1 LFKNLKNSE
10 VKLMRTVGTEV
21 RGLRTPIVKEGDQ
34 LVDIVVES
42 LKYSI
47 QEEGYELR
55 NKDVLGITESL
66 VARAQGNYI
75 DIEDIAAEVNE
86 TFRGD
91 SIGILFPILS
101 RNRFSMILKG
111 IAASCKKIYLQLSYP
126 NDEVGNPLLDSRKI
140 YDLKIDPYQH
150 VIEENEY
157 YQKFAD
163 FKHPFTG
170 VNYVDLYK
178 KIASDTEIEIIAA
191 NQPETILDYTDQVI
205 AADIHT
211 RERTKEIL
219 KENGVTKV
227 VSLDE
232 ICNQDKGKGYNPDYG
247 LLGSNKASENRLKL
261 FPKDGQSFVEE
272 VQKKIKEFSNKEVEV
287 MIYGDGA
294 FKDPVAKIWELA
306 DPVVSPAYTKG
317 LEGTP
322 NEVKLKYLADNE
334 FKNLK
339 GEELL
344 KAMKD
349 EIKGKEADLTANIK
363 SQGTTPRKLTDLL
376 GSLCD
381 LVSGSGDKGTPIIL
395 IQGYFDNLADE

>member
-1 LFKNLKNSE
+1 
-10 VKLMRTVGTEV
+10 MRTVGTEV
-21 RGLRTPIVKEGDQ
+21 RGLRAPIVKEGDQ
-34 LVDIVVES
+34 LVEIVVDS
-42 LKYSI
+42 LKQSI

-55 NKDVLGITESL
+55 DKDVLGITESL

-75 DIEDIAAEVNE
+75 NIQDIAAEINE
-86 TFRGD
+86 IFSGD
-91 SIGILFPILS
+91 SIGIVFPILS

-111 IAASCKKIYLQLSYP
+111 IAASGKKIYLQLSYP
-126 NDEVGNPLLDSRKI
+126 NDEVGNPLLDARKI
-140 YDLKIDPYQH
+140 YDLKIDPYQY
-150 VIEENEY
+150 VIEEEEY
-157 YQKFAD
+157 YQKFSD

-178 KIASDTEIEIIAA
+178 EIAAETEIEIIAA

-211 RERTKEIL
+211 KERTKEIL
-219 KENGVTKV
+219 KENGAAKV
-227 VSLDE
+227 ISLNE
-232 ICNQDKGKGYNPDYG
+232 ICNQDQGKGYNPDYG
-247 LLGSNKASENRLKL
+247 LLGSNKASEDRLKL
-261 FPKDGQSFVEE
+261 FPKDGQRFVEE
-272 VQKKIKEFSNKEVEV
+272 VQKEIRDFSGKEVEV

-334 FKNLK
+334 LENLK

-344 KAMKD
+344 TAMKE
-349 EIKGKEADLTANIK
+349 EIKEKEADLTANIK
-363 SQGTTPRKLTDLL
+363 AQGTTPRRLTDLL

>member
-1 LFKNLKNSE
+1 
-10 VKLMRTVGTEV
+10 MRTVGTEV
-21 RGLRTPIVKEGDQ
+21 RGLRAPIVKEGDQ
-34 LVDIVVES
+34 LVEIVVDS
-42 LKYSI
+42 LKQSI

-55 NKDVLGITESL
+55 DKDVLGITESL

-75 DIEDIAAEVNE
+75 NIEDIAAEINE
-86 TFRGD
+86 IFSGD
-91 SIGILFPILS
+91 SIGIVFPILS

-111 IAASCKKIYLQLSYP
+111 IAASGKKIYLQLSYP
-126 NDEVGNPLLDSRKI
+126 NDEVGNPLLDARKI
-140 YDLKIDPYQH
+140 YDLKIDPYQY
-150 VIEENEY
+150 VIEEEEY
-157 YQKFAD
+157 YQKFSD

-178 KIASDTEIEIIAA
+178 EIAAETEIEIIAA
-191 NQPETILDYTDQVI
+191 NQPETILNYTDQVI
-205 AADIHT
+205 VADIHT
-211 RERTKEIL
+211 KERTKEIL
-219 KENGVTKV
+219 KENGVAKV
-227 VSLDE
+227 VSLNE
-232 ICNQDKGKGYNPDYG
+232 ICNKDQGKGYNPDYG

-261 FPKDGQSFVEE
+261 FPKDGQHFVEE
-272 VQKKIKEFSNKEVEV
+272 VQKEIREFSGKEVEV

-334 FKNLK
+334 LEKLK

-344 KAMKD
+344 TAMKE
-349 EIKGKEADLTANIK
+349 EIREKEADLTANIK
-363 SQGTTPRKLTDLL
+363 AQGTTPRRLTDLL